1 MPEAHGSRNQQER
14 MTGNGIEL
22 NDDGSRETCWVISDG
37 AAGNERQALALA
49 QGLGLEAVT
58 IRLRLARPWRW
69 FAPHLTWL
77 AGSAMRCTDGS
88 RISTAWP
95 DVAIGCGRTAALL
108 TRCLRHWSGGRCFTV
123 QILDPRIAPHHFGAV
138 IAPRHDA
145 LAGDNVITTL
155 GAINTIDDAWLAHAR
170 EQFPA
175 LEALPVPRIAVLVG
189 GPHKAQALDGDYLES
204 LKQCLASLHARHGGS
219 FLVSTSRRTP
229 PEMRA
234 ALRSWFTQWPGVFW
248 ADRSDG
254 ENSYPGMLAWAD
266 RFVVS
271 ADSVNMISE
280 ACATGKPVHAFA
292 PKPVAGKLARF
303 HDALRNAGH
312 LCALDADAPTAQQPL
327 RELPEVV
334 QRARTLWGT
343 HRTALCETES

>member
-1 MPEAHGSRNQQER
+1 
-14 MTGNGIEL
+14 
-22 NDDGSRETCWVISDG
+22 
-37 AAGNERQALALA
+37 
-49 QGLGLEAVT
+49 
-58 IRLRLARPWRW
+58 
-69 FAPHLTWL
+69 
-77 AGSAMRCTDGS
+77 
-88 RISTAWP
+88 
-95 DVAIGCGRTAALL
+95 
-108 TRCLRHWSGGRCFTV
+108 
-123 QILDPRIAPHHFGAV
+123 
-138 IAPRHDA
+138 
-145 LAGDNVITTL
+145 
-155 GAINTIDDAWLAHAR
+155 
-170 EQFPA
+170 
-175 LEALPVPRIAVLVG
+175 
-189 GPHKAQALDGDYLES
+189 
-204 LKQCLASLHARHGGS
+204 
-219 FLVSTSRRTP
+219 
-229 PEMRA
+229 MRA

-327 RELPEVV
+327 RELPGIAERV
-334 QRARTLWGT
+334 RALWGT